1 MAFAAEGGVV
11 RSPVAIWLRLRECWQ
26 SESKSCKVFR
36 LGSEPLG
43 CGLTRGGPSRAAAEP
58 SGSDMLNKPPDDTP
72 LERHRD
78 WLQGV
83 AISSDNGLIVSNSA
97 DGNLQMW
104 PMPADVGEMISS
116 ELTKNVSR
124 MLLDHGYKP
133 RLPTTSYVRVWKSLL
148 TF

>member
-1 MAFAAEGGVV
+1 
-11 RSPVAIWLRLRECWQ
+11 
-26 SESKSCKVFR
+26 
-36 LGSEPLG
+36 
-43 CGLTRGGPSRAAAEP
+43 
-58 SGSDMLNKPPDDTP
+58 MLNKPPDDTP